1 MNITAANVTL
11 EYEVMD
17 LHIFTAY
24 KVQVKAYTAVGAGK
38 EATVHVTTSEDSKI
52 FILYMVYIF

>member
-1 MNITAANVTL
+1 M

-24 KVQVKAYTAVGAGK
+24 KVQVKAYTAVGASK

-52 FILYMVYIF
+52 FIVYMVYIF